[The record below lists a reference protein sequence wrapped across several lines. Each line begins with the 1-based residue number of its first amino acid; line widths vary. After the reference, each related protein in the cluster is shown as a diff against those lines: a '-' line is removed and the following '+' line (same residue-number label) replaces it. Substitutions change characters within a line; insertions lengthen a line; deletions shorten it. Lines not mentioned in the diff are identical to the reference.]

1 MKKFIFKVLE
11 AYVSIKKNENVTIIP
26 INIINEIIM
35 GNDIGINVE
44 LNGFTVYIS
53 IFEYE
58 NTLYLFYVDLLNKT
72 LYLINPKQNEIQS
85 DFQNFFIKN
94 WIKFCNSVLLLN
106 DKWKIGNFKFDSK
119 KKKITESDIPLLLCF
134 ENLQKNQSRCKVDI
148 HSFSMKRKIVL
159 MDIEDNGKGELL
171 IIIFA
176 NGC

>member
-26 INIINEIIM
+26 INIINEIII
-35 GNDIGINVE
+35 GNDKGINVE

-85 DFQNFFIKN
+85 DFQKIFIN
-94 WIKFCNSVLLLN
+94 LL
-106 DKWKIGNFKFDSK
+106 
-119 KKKITESDIPLLLCF
+119 
-134 ENLQKNQSRCKVDI
+134 
-148 HSFSMKRKIVL
+148 
-159 MDIEDNGKGELL
+159 
-171 IIIFA
+171 
-176 NGC
+176 